1 MQKIGVIGGGA
12 WGTAI
17 ANLLSHNGNIVK
29 LWVFEEDTAKTINA
43 KHLNENFLPDI
54 TLHSNLS
61 ASTDLTSFT
70 DKDILFLVIPAQFTA
85 STIKP
90 LQNILPKETILV
102 ICSKGIETSSKKL
115 LTDIISE
122 IFPENKIAAMSGP
135 NFADEVAKLKP
146 AITTVASDD
155 KETADKVAKV
165 LENDDFKVYT
175 HSDIIGVELAGALKN
190 VVAIAS
196 GIATGLNL
204 SVSTKCAILTKG
216 IHEMAKISEALGGKR
231 ETMLEAC
238 GIGDLTLTCMSEK
251 SRNMSLGI
259 AIGRGQKLSEI
270 LSKRKT
276 VAEGVAT
283 SKALYEIINQYDL
296 NCYLFT
302 LIYQILFE
310 DLPLEQVKFI

>member
-1 MQKIGVIGGGA
+1 MQNIGVIGGGA

-17 ANLLSHNGNIVK
+17 ANLLSHNNNNVK
-29 LWVFEEDTAKTINA
+29 LWVFEEETAKAINEENIN
-43 KHLNENFLPDI
+43 KNFLPSVK
-54 TLHSNLS
+54 LHHKLT
-61 ASTDLTSFT
+61 ASTNLKNFANQ
-70 DKDILFLVIPAQFTA
+70 DILFLVVPVQFTA

-90 LQNILPKETILV
+90 LQKLLSKDTILV

-115 LTDIISE
+115 LTDIIAE
-122 IFPENKIAAMSGP
+122 IFPDNKVAAMSGP
-135 NFADEVAKLKP
+135 NFADEVANLKP
-146 AITTVASDD
+146 AITTVASED
-155 KETADKVAKV
+155 EVTANKVAKV

-175 HSDIIGVELAGALKN
+175 HADVIGVELAGALKN

-196 GIATGLNL
+196 GIAAGLEL

-216 IHEMAKISEALGGKR
+216 IHEMAKISEAFGGKR

-259 AIGRGQKLSEI
+259 AIGKGEKLSNI

-283 SKALYEIINQYDL
+283 SKALYEIINERDL

-302 LIYQILFE
+302 LVYKILFE
-310 DLPLEQVKFI
+310 DLPLEEIKFI

>member
-1 MQKIGVIGGGA
+1 MQNIGVIGGGA

-17 ANLLSHNGNIVK
+17 ANLLSHNDNNVK
-29 LWVFEEDTAKTINA
+29 LWVFEEETANAINTE
-43 KHLNENFLPDI
+43 NINRNFLPSVK
-54 TLHSNLS
+54 LHKDLT
-61 ASTDLTSFT
+61 ASTKLTDFAT
-70 DKDILFLVIPAQFTA
+70 QDILFLVVPVQFTA

-90 LQNILPKETILV
+90 LKQLLSKDTILV

-115 LTDIISE
+115 LTDIIAE
-122 IFPENKIAAMSGP
+122 IFPDNKVAAMSGP
-135 NFADEVAKLKP
+135 NFADEVANLKP
-146 AITTVASDD
+146 AITTVASED
-155 KETADKVAKV
+155 EVTANKVAKV

-175 HSDIIGVELAGALKN
+175 HADVIGVELAGALKN

-196 GIATGLNL
+196 GIAAGLKL

-216 IHEMAKISEALGGKR
+216 IHEMAKISEAFGGKR

-259 AIGRGQKLSEI
+259 AIGNGEKLSNI

-283 SKALYEIINQYDL
+283 SKALYEIINERDL

-302 LIYQILFE
+302 LVYRILFE
-310 DLPLEQVKFI
+310 DLPLEEIKFI